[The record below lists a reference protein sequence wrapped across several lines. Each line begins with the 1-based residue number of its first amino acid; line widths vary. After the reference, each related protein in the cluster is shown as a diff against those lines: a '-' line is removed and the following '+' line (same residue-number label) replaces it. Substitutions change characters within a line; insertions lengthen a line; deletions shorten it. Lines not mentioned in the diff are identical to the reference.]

1 MFQRKNNI
9 LSIIVLIIGSFVI
22 IGALSFIF
30 SSNNKDQD
38 TNQAIEETTIEK
50 KEEENQLKT
59 LSLMAVGDIMF
70 HDDQLDSAEKGDGS
84 YNFYPMF
91 ADVKPYLSAADVTLA
106 NFETTLAG
114 SDRPFQGFPRFNSPD
129 EVADAIKD
137 AGVDIL
143 TTANNHSL
151 DTDDDGLKRT
161 VKVLQER
168 GLATVGTYAEEP
180 ESRVLIY
187 EENGISLA
195 VLSYTSSTNGLGDQY
210 KEDELN
216 AMINL
221 MTKENIKRDVEEA
234 KELGVDFIIT
244 FMHWGEE
251 YSLEPSK
258 EQKEYA
264 QYMADLGVDLILGSH
279 PHVVQPTE
287 IIKTEDKESF
297 VVYSMGNFI
306 SNQRKETLGDDFI
319 HTEQGVIVNF
329 EIEKNE
335 ATEKTTITEVEYIPT
350 WVYKNETKDEDL
362 IYRVLPVE
370 DFLDEEEITEAFK
383 ERMEDAYETTLSQ
396 MEVP

>member
-168 GLATVGTYAEEP
+168 SLATVGTYAEEP

>member
-335 ATEKTTITEVEYIPT
+335 ASEKTTITEVEYIPT